1 MAGQLDGFFNSMI
14 VNVYY
19 TYLLL
24 NKLREINDLRQQLD
38 ATDRMRSLEKNR
50 VHVLQWIQNLGPF
63 QQVEEEEEED
73 EGFISIYLLTRGG
86 LCSWSALA
94 IHNQPPCKRF
104 LHLKKFNLTWDL
116 SVRHAPFPKLWKGLR
131 AAGLWRKFWKN
142 LIHASTQGR
151 GTPPRTPSFI
161 SYRRFTRQLIVGIV
175 GLEWFLP
182 ITQRVLT
189 LLTSQFFAGSCI
201 FLYRHSLN

>member
-24 NKLREINDLRQQLD
+24 KKLREINDLRQQLD

-73 EGFISIYLLTRGG
+73 EGFISIYLAL
-86 LCSWSALA
+86 LIMDIYNCSLGEGYA
-94 IHNQPPCKRF
+94 P
-104 LHLKKFNLTWDL
+104 DL
-116 SVRHAPFPKLWKGLR
+116 L
-131 AAGLWRKFWKN
+131 
-142 LIHASTQGR
+142 
-151 GTPPRTPSFI
+151 
-161 SYRRFTRQLIVGIV
+161 
-175 GLEWFLP
+175 
-182 ITQRVLT
+182 
-189 LLTSQFFAGSCI
+189 
-201 FLYRHSLN
+201 